1 MAAFLTELIVA
12 CAEARPPIQKN
23 LYLLAFFT
31 RKNRSIFFHI
41 KFYDIPTKESQ
52 GVASYFDAPLR
63 QHKSLIWNRP
73 MREGRLISWN
83 GADLLQHRYN
93 SRRQRVLKGHS
104 PDRGLSEQLK
114 AKPELAKPAT
124 KPPDRVRDRKP
135 LK

>member
-83 GADLLQHRYN
+83 GADLLQHRLQQPP
-93 SRRQRVLKGHS
+93 SARPERPLTRQG
-104 PDRGLSEQLK
+104 
-114 AKPELAKPAT
+114 PERAAEGEA
-124 KPPDRVRDRKP
+124 
-135 LK
+135 